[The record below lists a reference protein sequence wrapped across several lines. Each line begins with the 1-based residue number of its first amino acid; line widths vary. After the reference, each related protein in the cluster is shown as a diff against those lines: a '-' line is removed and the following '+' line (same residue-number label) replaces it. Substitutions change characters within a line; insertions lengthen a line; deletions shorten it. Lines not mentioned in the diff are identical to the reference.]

1 VLGCGNKSDAT
12 GKATVS
18 GKVNVSGKPPVS
30 GTTIEF
36 TSAAGSET
44 ASAPVDADGSYTVT
58 NVPLGECKV
67 IVRGGTPTGPGA
79 VAIGKDASMP
89 GMPQPGAGAAVPAK
103 YAQPGQLTFN
113 VQKGKNTKDFD
124 LTP

>member
-18 GKVNVSGKPPVS
+18 GKVTVSGKPPVS

-36 TSAAGSET
+36 ASAAGSET
-44 ASAPVDADGSYTVT
+44 ASAPVDTDGSYTVT
-58 NVPLGECKV
+58 NAPLGECKV
-67 IVRGGTPTGPGA
+67 IVRGGSPPA
-79 VAIGKDASMP
+79 VTAPMAGP
-89 GMPQPGAGAAVPAK
+89 GMPSAGGGAAVPAK
-103 YAQPGQLTFN
+103 YGQPGQLTFN